1 MCPIGGK
8 DYYTGENFTRPGDPC
23 RMYQCELVSN
33 SWYLLVI
40 IGAGGHK
47 VGHMVRRPWNVFF
60 MLGGN

>member
-47 VGHMVRRPWNVFF
+47 VGHMVRRP
-60 MLGGN
+60 